1 MKHVGVGVVP
11 NDADATLA
19 DRYHEWAGHGGVL
32 GGRRVS
38 ICSARTDYRV
48 GDEIRIVH
56 AMEVIEP
63 GHDVFVM
70 GPKEV
75 FDEYVDDVPCGDA
88 GGIDDV
94 DPFSPA
100 EYDGRVAASPA
111 VDTNFM
117 TTVHTFMGPGDHE
130 ISWRPGPLRSNV
142 VRVRV
147 V

>member
-1 MKHVGVGVVP
+1 MGQMSVEVIP
-11 NDADATLA
+11 NDADVALA
-19 DRYHEWAGHGGVL
+19 DRYHQWADHGAVV

-38 ICSARTDYRV
+38 ICCAEADYRV

-75 FDEYVDDVPCGDA
+75 FDEYVDDVACGRA
-88 GGIDDV
+88 GGIEGI

-100 EYDGRVAASPA
+100 EYDGRVAQSPA

-117 TTVHTFMGPGDHE
+117 TTVHTFSDPGDHE
-130 ISWRPGPLRSNV
+130 FSWRPGSLRSNV
-142 VRVRV
+142 VRIHV